1 MLSAALIVVLCSRRS
16 LCSNCVPGF
25 SDDYSGWARA
35 VVVQGLRAST
45 GQRAQGDAAHQQVDA
60 APDGRARGHPAAE
73 FDAELFGV
81 SGRCMDSAIRARL
94 QGRTRIKRVVIVKLP
109 HLDWVNQDSP
119 YLRQH
124 LQGFRLLH
132 FAGELEQAF
141 KRYHIGVF
149 LLRMRWALLVAL
161 LLILLFAVLDA
172 ISLPPTIRSKILALR
187 LGLILPLL
195 SITWLATYRRELRP
209 YLQLIGGVAALF
221 TGLGVVG
228 IIWIAR
234 RHAFALPYEGIIL
247 VTVFFYFLT
256 GLRFTTAALCGWLTF
271 LAYLVV
277 EVISGL
283 PGEVLLYNAFFL
295 GSANVIG
302 SVGCYFLE
310 YATRQNFLAQGLLQ
324 DMAEKDFLTGLLNRR
339 AFSERA
345 QRSWRQAL
353 RDKHGLGVVM
363 MDVDFF
369 KRYNDHYG
377 HAAGD
382 EALRKIA
389 QVLGVHARRPLDIVA
404 RYGGEEFVGLWYNL
418 SEEHMQGI
426 LERLRSDIIA
436 LQLPHVQSDAAAVVS
451 ISIGLAYL
459 VPQAHQRLEDAL
471 RLADVALYLAKEQGR
486 NRVVCK
492 RPGNQES

>member
-1 MLSAALIVVLCSRRS
+1 M
-16 LCSNCVPGF
+16 
-25 SDDYSGWARA
+25 
-35 VVVQGLRAST
+35 
-45 GQRAQGDAAHQQVDA
+45 
-60 APDGRARGHPAAE
+60 
-73 FDAELFGV
+73 
-81 SGRCMDSAIRARL
+81 
-94 QGRTRIKRVVIVKLP
+94 
-109 HLDWVNQDSP
+109 
-119 YLRQH
+119 
-124 LQGFRLLH
+124 
-132 FAGELEQAF
+132 
-141 KRYHIGVF
+141 
-149 LLRMRWALLVAL
+149 

-172 ISLPPTIRSKILALR
+172 LSLPPTIRSKVLALR
-187 LGLILPLL
+187 LGLILPML

-221 TGLGVVG
+221 AGLGVVG

-234 RHAFALPYEGIIL
+234 SHAFPLPYEGIIL

-271 LAYLVV
+271 LAYLAI
-277 EVISGL
+277 EVISGS
-283 PGEVLLYNAFFL
+283 PGAVLLYTAFFL
-295 GSANVIG
+295 GSAKVIG

-339 AFSERA
+339 AFS
-345 QRSWRQAL
+345 WRQAL
-353 RDKHGLGVVM
+353 REKHGLGVVM

-369 KRYNDHYG
+369 KCYNDHYG

-382 EALRKIA
+382 EALRRIA
-389 QVLGVHARRPLDIVA
+389 QVLGEHARRPLDIVA

-418 SEEHMQGI
+418 SEEPMQGI

-436 LQLPHVQSDAAAVVS
+436 LQLPHAQSDAAAVVS

-459 VPQAHQRLEDAL
+459 VPQAHQRLEDTL

-486 NRVVCK
+486 DRVVCK
-492 RPGNQES
+492 KP